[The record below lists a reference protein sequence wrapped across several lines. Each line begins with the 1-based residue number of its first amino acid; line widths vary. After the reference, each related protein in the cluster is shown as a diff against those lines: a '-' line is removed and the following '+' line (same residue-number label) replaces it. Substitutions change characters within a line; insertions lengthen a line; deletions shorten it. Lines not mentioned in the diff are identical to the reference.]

1 MAENRTPTSVTDA
14 QEAADKDY
22 RQRVKRYTIS
32 MIIRVVCLL
41 LAFVFTG
48 WLRWVMLGGA
58 VVLPYIAVVIANS
71 RNERLFDYDMASMR
85 DPAKPTLSP
94 EASQRPT
101 TWQENGQ
108 DGRDDEGRRSEG
120 DRGPAA
126 ADEPV
131 IIGEVL
137 GDTLE
142 PELNAAPERGQ
153 PVDEGDDADG
163 R

>member
-71 RNERLFDYDMASMR
+71 RNERLYHYDMAGMQ

-94 EASQRPT
+94 DAAQRPS
-101 TWQENGQ
+101 TWQENGEA
-108 DGRDDEGRRSEG
+108 DST
-120 DRGPAA
+120 A

-137 GDTLE
+137 GDTLD
-142 PELNAAPERGQ
+142 PELNAGPDQREPVDGE